1 MVWGRLKTLTI
12 SGCEEQEVGDK
23 GETAQELSHGDVGQ
37 RSKIFEQN
45 LVIPKSVPRKKTQGG
60 TSHMPP
66 HISGDK
72 PIAQMVDK
80 VEKK

>member
-1 MVWGRLKTLTI
+1 MGA
-12 SGCEEQEVGDK
+12 CEEQEVGDK

-60 TSHMPP
+60 T
-66 HISGDK
+66 
-72 PIAQMVDK
+72 
-80 VEKK
+80 